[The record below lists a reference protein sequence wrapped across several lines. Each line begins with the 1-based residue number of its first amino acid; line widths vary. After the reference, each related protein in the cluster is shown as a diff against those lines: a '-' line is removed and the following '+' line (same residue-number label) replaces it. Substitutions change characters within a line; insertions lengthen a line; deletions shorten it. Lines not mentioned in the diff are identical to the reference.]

1 MDKLNEFKGKIG
13 GILGMFGMGGADN
26 KIGAMF
32 DKLTSLKEKTLK
44 LRSILIDSSK
54 TTFIGVCIPEFLS
67 VYETERLV

>member
-1 MDKLNEFKGKIG
+1 
-13 GILGMFGMGGADN
+13 MGGADN

-32 DKLTSLKEKTLK
+32 DKLTSLKEKTIK